1 MPTIIHKNHVW
12 AGAAPAHIIIR
23 RAAPLMGLCFL
34 YSALLSVVGCGA
46 GQSIDALFA
55 AADSHLADARKAG
68 AEQYAKSELD
78 EAEAALAEVEAA
90 IESKDKGAR
99 VLVKKALA
107 EARLVEALTNQ
118 LKTES
123 ETTQLEAELE
133 AAFSEA
139 NQAGQDRQSAERELE
154 RMSSQ

>member
-1 MPTIIHKNHVW
+1 MRCAV
-12 AGAAPAHIIIR
+12 
-23 RAAPLMGLCFL
+23 PLMGLCLLCF
-34 YSALLSVVGCGA
+34 ALLSLVGCGA

-55 AADSHLADARKAG
+55 ATDSHLADARKAG

-90 IESKDKGAR
+90 IEGKDKGAR

-107 EARLVEALTNQ
+107 KARLVEALTNQ
-118 LKTES
+118 LKAES
-123 ETTQLEAELE
+123 ETTQLEVELE

-139 NQAGQDRQSAERELE
+139 SQAGQDRQSAERELE
-154 RMSSQ
+154 RISSE

>member
-1 MPTIIHKNHVW
+1 MSTIIHKNHVW
-12 AGAAPAHIIIR
+12 AGAAPAHTIMR
-23 RAAPLMGLCFL
+23 RAASLIGLCLLCF
-34 YSALLSVVGCGA
+34 ALLSVVGCGA

-55 AADSHLADARKAG
+55 AADSHLADARKVG
-68 AEQYAKSELD
+68 AQQYAKSELD

-107 EARLVEALTNQ
+107 KARLVEALTNQ
-118 LKTES
+118 LKAES

-133 AAFSEA
+133 VVFSEA
-139 NQAGQDRQSAERELE
+139 NQASQDRQSAERELE
-154 RMSSQ
+154 RMSSE